1 VHLAVVAPP
10 TPGHL
15 NPLTALAA
23 ALAAHG
29 HRCTLVHEAGAE
41 RFVADGPIGFA
52 AIDGAGALDEYL
64 ALLARPTGPLG
75 LQRMIAATA
84 AKTRML
90 LDGAPATIERIGA
103 DAVLADMA
111 EAAGPL
117 IARRLGLPFVTTVT
131 GLPLM
136 SEPDLPPPFVGW
148 PYLPG
153 PIGRVRNRGGYA
165 VADMLMR
172 PIRRVVA
179 ETAAGWDIPV
189 EASDQAHV
197 AQCPAA
203 LDFPRPALPPR
214 FHYGAP
220 WRTPEEGAV
229 ELPDDRPL
237 VFCSLGTLQGGRKA
251 LLAAMS
257 EACERVGARA
267 VVAHGGG
274 LSDAEAAA
282 LPGEPLV
289 RAWWPQRAVLAR
301 CRAAILH
308 GGFNTVLDALAAG
321 TPMVLAPIAFEQP
334 ATAAR
339 VERVGAGRV
348 VPFRLAAAASL
359 AHALQ
364 AVLEQPSYR
373 EAAARMAF
381 AMAGRNGA
389 ADAAATISAALSRA
403 GAAIGAT
410 ASPDSD
416 DARGDSR
423 RNESR

>member
-1 VHLAVVAPP
+1 
-10 TPGHL
+10 
-15 NPLTALAA
+15 
-23 ALAAHG
+23 
-29 HRCTLVHEAGAE
+29 VHEAGVE
-41 RFVADGPIGFA
+41 RLVAGSGIGFA
-52 AIDGAGALDEYL
+52 AIAGTGALDAYL

-75 LQRMIAATA
+75 LPRMIAATA

-90 LDGAPATIERIGA
+90 LDGAPPVVERIGA

-117 IARRLGLPFVTTVT
+117 VARRLGLPCVTTVT

-136 SEPDLPPPFVGW
+136 GEPDLPPAFVGW

-153 PIGRVRNRGGYA
+153 PAGRFRNRGGYA
-165 VADMLMR
+165 VVGALMR
-172 PIRRVVA
+172 PIDREVA
-179 ETAAGWDIPV
+179 EVAARWRVSAETD
-189 EASDQAHV
+189 SDQVYV

-203 LDFPRPALPPR
+203 LDFPRRALPPR

-220 WRTPEEGAV
+220 WRVPEEDAPD
-229 ELPDDRPL
+229 LPDDRPL
-237 VFCSLGTLQGGRKA
+237 VFCSLGTLQGGRQA
-251 LLAAMS
+251 LFAAMS
-257 EACERVGARA
+257 EACARVGARA

-321 TPMVLAPIAFEQP
+321 TPLVLAPIAFEQP

-339 VERVGAGRV
+339 VGRVGAGRV
-348 VPFRLAAAASL
+348 VPFRGAGAGTFAQ
-359 AHALQ
+359 ALR
-364 AVLEQPSYR
+364 AVLERPTYR
-373 EAAARMAF
+373 DAAARLARS
-381 AMAGRNGA
+381 MAGRNGA
-389 ADAAATISAALSRA
+389 ADAAATISAALS
-403 GAAIGAT
+403 GATSAAGAT
-410 ASPDSD
+410 ASP
-416 DARGDSR
+416 G
-423 RNESR
+423 